1 MARKRI
7 KRVHINMHA
16 IRKNT
21 KEGTEDP
28 PITVKVGKEN
38 HKCSEAEILGPS
50 KQLYSPHKKLLN
62 CGARLVLMT
71 TADIALDGDTV
82 VS

>member
-7 KRVHINMHA
+7 KRVHVNMHV

-38 HKCSEAEILGPS
+38 HRCSEAEILGPS
-50 KQLYSPHKKLLN
+50 KLIYSPHKQLLD
-62 CGARLVLMT
+62 CGARLVLTT
-71 TADIALDGDTV
+71 TADIALDGGKV
-82 VS
+82 VT

>member
-7 KRVHINMHA
+7 KRVHINMHV

-38 HKCSEAEILGPS
+38 HKCSEAEILGPA
-50 KQLYSPHKKLLN
+50 KLIYSPHKKLLN

>member
-7 KRVHINMHA
+7 KRVHINMHV

-50 KQLYSPHKKLLN
+50 KLIYSPHKQLLN

-71 TADIALDGDTV
+71 TADIALDGEKV
-82 VS
+82 VT

>member
-7 KRVHINMHA
+7 KRVHINMHV

-38 HKCSEAEILGPS
+38 HRCSEAEILGPS
-50 KQLYSPHKKLLN
+50 KLIYSPHKLN

-71 TADIALDGDTV
+71 TSDIALDGDKV

>member
-7 KRVHINMHA
+7 KRVHVNMHV

-21 KEGTEDP
+21 NEGTEDP
-28 PITVKVGKEN
+28 PITVKVGREN
-38 HKCSEAEILGPS
+38 HRCSEAEILGPS
-50 KQLYSPHKKLLN
+50 KLVYSAHKPLLN

-71 TADIALDGDTV
+71 TADIALDGDKV
-82 VS
+82 VT